1 MSDAEDSLEEK
12 LRKFRMWK
20 EASSD
25 GSASFNVNESA
36 GTNDYSQD
44 KSNPT
49 MGRDYQEKPPS
60 HLKGR
65 ELGMYYRNKA
75 RRKNQ
80 QNSQGTDASTSQE
93 GHWRNDRHKGLQRRK
108 AQERSSY
115 EANEPGSSNRFRRF
129 QDQRD
134 INLEEQAE
142 APPPGLRGRELGLFY
157 RDRQTAKTKQREKR
171 NAVDITLPRWQIEE
185 IRNTLQIHRGFEQSD
200 IYREF
205 VENENIRSVFK
216 NEYLRVISKTLQ
228 ETLREESAK
237 MNRNSHTDD
246 DGCRSSA
253 FQVES
258 GDGESRLNANNCA
271 TKPLDK
277 FRKSL
282 PAYQQR
288 ATILD
293 MVERHQ
299 VILIKGDTGCGKTTQ
314 VPQYILEQ
322 ATANGRSASCRILC
336 TQPRRI
342 SAITLARRVADER
355 NEKLGHSVGY
365 QIRLEAVRPNA
376 NGGRILFCTTGIV
389 LTLMQS
395 DPLLR
400 EYSHLVLDEI
410 HERDVITDLLLAIIR
425 MVLPYRKD
433 LRVILMSA
441 TLTAETFSQ
450 YFNNCPMAE
459 IHGIA
464 YPVREHYLE
473 DVLRDLKFY
482 SFEDKMAHGRMRNR
496 NNTHQRQG
504 AFDDM
509 IKPYCEEI
517 ASRYPAPV
525 LRALQNPGSENNQ
538 NELIV
543 ELLYYITCSK
553 PPGAILV
560 FLPSL
565 AQISDINKLIR
576 EHRMLSQARLLVF
589 PLHSHLPTRD
599 QTMVFERPP
608 EGVRKIIL
616 STNIAETSITIDD
629 IVYVVNAGRHKLNR
643 YENGVSAL
651 RDEWIS
657 VSNEIQ
663 RKGRAG
669 RVQEGVCYHLYSR
682 ARRRTFLENVPPEI
696 IRVALDE
703 VILQTKILQL
713 GETRA
718 FMEHLLDKPTDEVIE
733 ESLQL
738 LNRLN
743 AIDNDQKLTPLGYHL
758 ARLPMDPRTGKMVLL
773 ASIFSCIDPI
783 TSIAASLTFKNAFY
797 KPLGKEKEVDR
808 IKRNFAQDSAS
819 DHIMLANVIAEW
831 RKQSN
836 KGGFCGKHFLNGAT
850 LQQLT
855 NMKGQ
860 FCEYLY
866 MTKFMAGSQ
875 AESRQDN
882 LHSNNIELL
891 RAIVGAGLYPNVA
904 FIRRVIR
911 SRNSPD
917 GRAILNIENQGRAEI
932 HPGSVNGNRGVFH
945 SNFVVYYDMQKLS
958 ALTIFDTTVVNPFP
972 LLFFGDNHVE
982 TVDGREIISIAGHYC
997 LKCDKETYDL
1007 IQDLRA
1013 GFNLFL
1019 QKQICNPSPVDWNS
1033 REGELLR
1040 SIIKLITMDC
1050 KYEDGFDDDDAEG

>member
-1 MSDAEDSLEEK
+1 MSDEEDSLEEK
-12 LRKFRMWK
+12 LRKFRLWK

-25 GSASFNVNESA
+25 GSASFNVNELA
-36 GTNDYSQD
+36 GTSSTNNYSQD
-44 KSNPT
+44 KPNQS
-49 MGRDYQEKPPS
+49 MYRDSQDKPPS

-75 RRKNQ
+75 RRKQ
-80 QNSQGTDASTSQE
+80 QQGSQDADSNDSQ
-93 GHWRNDRHKGLQRRK
+93 WRNERHKGLQRRK

-115 EANEPGSSNRFRRF
+115 EANEPGSSTRFRRY

-134 INLEEQAE
+134 IKLEDEAE
-142 APPPGLRGRELGLFY
+142 EPPPGLRGRELGLFY
-157 RDRQTAKTKQREKR
+157 RDRQTAKTRQREKR
-171 NAVDITLPRWQIEE
+171 NAVDITLPRWQIQE
-185 IRNTLQIHRGFEQSD
+185 IRNNLQINRGFEQSD

-205 VENENIRSVFK
+205 VENDSIFSVFK

-237 MNRNSHTDD
+237 MGRNSHAE
-246 DGCRSSA
+246 A
-253 FQVES
+253 FRS
-258 GDGESRLNANNCA
+258 GDELQDEKCRMDGNSRT

-277 FRKSL
+277 FRITL

-288 ATILD
+288 GTILD
-293 MVERHQ
+293 MVERNQ

-322 ATANGRSASCRILC
+322 ATARGRAGSCRILC

-365 QIRLEAVRPNA
+365 QIRLEAVRPTTT
-376 NGGRILFCTTGIV
+376 GGSILFCTTGIV
-389 LTLMQS
+389 LTVMQS

-441 TLTAETFSQ
+441 TLTAETFSL
-450 YFNNCPMAE
+450 YFDNCPMVE
-459 IHGIA
+459 IIGIT
-464 YPVREHYLE
+464 YPVREYYLE
-473 DVLRDLKFY
+473 DVLADLKYYTFQ
-482 SFEDKMAHGRMRNR
+482 DKMASGRMRNR
-496 NNTHQRQG
+496 NPDHQRQD
-504 AFDDM
+504 AFNTM
-509 IKPYCEEI
+509 IQPYCEEI
-517 ASRYPAPV
+517 RHRFPAPV
-525 LRALQNPGSENNQ
+525 IRALQNPGSENNQ
-538 NELIV
+538 NSLIV

-553 PPGAILV
+553 PHGAVLV

-565 AQISDINKLIR
+565 AQISDIYKMIR
-576 EHRMLSQARLLVF
+576 DHPMLSQARLAVF

-599 QTMVFERPP
+599 QAAVFERPP
-608 EGVRKIIL
+608 DGVRKIIL

-643 YENGVSAL
+643 YENGVSTL

-657 VSNEIQ
+657 ISNEIQ

-682 ARRRTFLENVPPEI
+682 ARRRNFEENVPPEI

-718 FMEHLLDKPTDEVIE
+718 FMKHLLDQPTDAVIE

-738 LNRLN
+738 LNRLD
-743 AIDNDQKLTPLGYHL
+743 AIDNNQKLTPLGYHL

-831 RKQSN
+831 RSQSN

-850 LQQLT
+850 LQQLA

-866 MTKFMAGSQ
+866 AAKFVAGSHAQ
-875 AESRQDN
+875 TSQDN
-882 LHSNNIELL
+882 LHSGNVELL

-982 TVDGREIISIAGHYC
+982 TVDGREMISIAGHYC
-997 LKCDKETYDL
+997 LKCDKETYEL

-1019 QKQICNPSPVDWNS
+1019 QKHICNPSPVDWNS

>member
-1 MSDAEDSLEEK
+1 MSDSEESLEEK
-12 LRKFRMWK
+12 LRKFRLWK

-25 GSASFNVNESA
+25 GSASFNVNDTA
-36 GTNDYSQD
+36 GTSNTDDRETQNMDRNSQ
-44 KSNPT
+44 
-49 MGRDYQEKPPS
+49 QKPPS

-75 RRKNQ
+75 RRNKQ
-80 QNSQGTDASTSQE
+80 DSDTAA
-93 GHWRNDRHKGLQRRK
+93 GHDGQWRSERHKGLQRRK
-108 AQERSSY
+108 DQERSRY
-115 EANEPGSSNRFRRF
+115 EANEPGSSNRFRRY

-134 INLEEQAE
+134 IRLEEQAE

-157 RDRQTAKTKQREKR
+157 RDRQTAKSKQREKR
-171 NAVDITLPRWQIEE
+171 DAVDITLPRWQIEE
-185 IRNTLQIHRGFEQSD
+185 IRNHLQINRGFEQSD

-205 VENENIRSVFK
+205 IENENIRSVFK

-237 MNRNSHTDD
+237 MVREAPVDEDAYKAMLLDDELDTDID
-246 DGCRSSA
+246 YKR
-253 FQVES
+253 
-258 GDGESRLNANNCA
+258 
-271 TKPLDK
+271 TPLGA
-277 FRKSL
+277 FRKTL
-282 PAYQQR
+282 PAYAHR
-288 ATILD
+288 TAVLD
-293 MVERHQ
+293 MIERHQ
-299 VILIKGDTGCGKTTQ
+299 VILIKGETGSGKTTQ
-314 VPQYILEQ
+314 VPQYILEE
-322 ATANGRSASCRILC
+322 AKACGRESRCKILC

-355 NEKLGHSVGY
+355 NEALGRSVGY
-365 QIRLEAVRPNA
+365 QIRLESVPPNRD
-376 NGGRILFCTTGIV
+376 GGSILFCTTGIV

-400 EYSHLVLDEI
+400 RYTHLVLDEI

-450 YFNNCPMAE
+450 YFDNCPMVE
-459 IHGIA
+459 IQGIT
-464 YPVREHYLE
+464 YPVREYYLE
-473 DVLRDLKFY
+473 DILAELKFHT
-482 SFEDKMAHGRMRNR
+482 FEDKFASKAQKGTSRHNKP
-496 NNTHQRQG
+496 QRREG
-504 AFDDM
+504 PFYDM
-509 IKPYCEEI
+509 IEPYCEEI
-517 ASRYPAPV
+517 RGRYSAPV
-525 LRALQNPGSENNQ
+525 LRALQNPASETNQ

-565 AQISDINKLIR
+565 AQISDVNRMIR
-576 EHRMLSQARLLVF
+576 EHPHLSQARLVVY
-589 PLHSHLPTRD
+589 PLHSKLPTRD
-599 QTMVFERPP
+599 QTVVFERPP
-608 EGVRKIIL
+608 DDVRKIIL
-616 STNIAETSITIDD
+616 STNIAETSITIND
-629 IVYVVNAGRHKLNR
+629 IVYVINAGRHKLNM
-643 YENGVSAL
+643 YENGVSVL

-657 VSNEIQ
+657 TSNEIQ

-669 RVQEGVCYHLYSR
+669 RVQAGLCYHLYSR
-682 ARRRTFLENVPPEI
+682 ARRRSLLENVPPEI

-703 VILQTKILQL
+703 VILQIKILQL
-713 GETRA
+713 GDARA
-718 FMEHLLDKPTDEVIE
+718 FMEHLLDKPAE
-733 ESLQL
+733 EIIDKSLKL
-738 LNRLN
+738 LNGLN
-743 AIDNDQKLTPLGYHL
+743 ALDNDEKLTPLGFHL
-758 ARLPMDPRTGKMVLL
+758 ARLPMDPRTGKMILL

-808 IKRNFAQDSAS
+808 IKRNFAEDSAS

-836 KGGFCGKHFLNGAT
+836 KGGFCGKNFLNNAT

-866 MTKFMAGSQ
+866 HTKFMAGLQ
-875 AESRQDN
+875 PQSRQDN
-882 LHSNNIELL
+882 LHSHNMELL

-904 FIRRVIR
+904 FVRKVIR
-911 SRNSPD
+911 SRNSAD
-917 GRAILNIENQGRAEI
+917 GRAILSVEQQGRAEI
-932 HPGSVNGNRGVFH
+932 HPGSVNGSRSVFH
-945 SNFVVYYDMQKLS
+945 SNFVVYYDMQKLKS
-958 ALTIFDTTVVNPFP
+958 LTIFDTTVVNPFP

-982 TVDGREIISIAGHYC
+982 TIDGRQMISIAGHYC

-1007 IQDLRA
+1007 IQDLRT

-1019 QKQICNPSPVDWNS
+1019 QKQICSPSPVDWNS

-1040 SIIKLITMDC
+1040 SIIKLITIDC
-1050 KYEDGFDDDDAEG
+1050 KFEDGFDDDDAEEQNTG